1 MKQLLNTLF
10 VNQDTAYLA
19 LDGENVI
26 VLKDDE
32 VLARFPLHNF
42 EQITTFGYVGASPA
56 LMRKCA
62 ENNIALT
69 FMSPSGHFM
78 ARVIGAMNG
87 NVLLRKAQYRLSD
100 DELSASLEIGKNFI
114 AGKIYNAKWVVSR
127 TCRDNPLR
135 VNVERLQKSIEQ
147 LDGYLQS
154 VMSVTSLDELRGIE
168 GKAAV
173 AYFSV
178 FDAMIL
184 NQKEDFYF
192 TERNKRPPL
201 DNMNCLLSFI
211 YALLANDVGS
221 ALEGV
226 GLDSYVGFLHRN
238 RPGRRSLALDMM
250 EEFRPILA
258 DRVALTIVNR
268 KEVKASGFIKKE
280 NGAVLMTDD
289 TRKVVLAAWHEH
301 KEETIMHPFLEEKVK
316 WGLVPHVQAMLLAR
330 FIRGDLDGYPPFLW
344 K

>member
-19 LDGENVI
+19 LDGENV
-26 VLKDDE
+26 VVQKDNE

-62 ENNIALT
+62 ENNISLT
-69 FMSPSGHFM
+69 FMSPSGNFM
-78 ARVIGAMNG
+78 ARVIGETNG

-100 DELSASLEIGKNFI
+100 DELSASLDIARNFI
-114 AGKIYNAKWVVSR
+114 IGKIYNAKWVVSR

-135 VNVERLQKSIEQ
+135 VNVEQLQKVIGQ

-154 VMSVTSLDELRGIE
+154 IMKANNLDEIRGIE
-168 GKAAV
+168 GKSAV

-178 FDAMIL
+178 FDTMIL
-184 NQKEDFYF
+184 NQKQEFFF

-201 DNMNCLLSFI
+201 DNMNCLLSFL
-211 YALLANDVGS
+211 YALLANDVAS

-226 GLDSYVGFLHRN
+226 GLDSYVGFLHRD
-238 RPGRRSLALDMM
+238 RPGRASLALDMM

-258 DRVALTIVNR
+258 DRIAFTLVNR
-268 KEVKASGFIKKE
+268 KQVKANGFTKKE
-280 NGAVLMTDD
+280 NGAVLMNDD
-289 TRKVVLAAWHEH
+289 MRKIVLTAWHDH
-301 KEETIMHPFLEEKVK
+301 KEETIIHPFLEEKVK

>member
-10 VNQDTAYLA
+10 INQDTAYLA
-19 LDGENVI
+19 LDGENVV
-26 VLKDDE
+26 VLKDDKA
-32 VLARFPLHNF
+32 LARFPLHNF

-62 ENNIALT
+62 EDNIAIT
-69 FMSPSGHFM
+69 FMSPSGRFM
-78 ARVIGAMNG
+78 ARVIGATNG

-100 DELSASLEIGKNFI
+100 DELTGSLEIGKNFI
-114 AGKIYNAKWVVSR
+114 VGKIFNAKWVISR

-135 VNVERLQKSIEQ
+135 VDASRLQNVIRQ
-147 LDGYLQS
+147 LDDYLQNA
-154 VMSVTSLDELRGIE
+154 MHADNLDKLRGVE

-178 FDAMIL
+178 FDTMIL
-184 NQKEDFYF
+184 NQKNDFFF

-211 YALLANDVGS
+211 YSLLANDVGS

-238 RPGRRSLALDMM
+238 RPGRISLALDMM

-268 KEVKASGFIKKE
+268 KQVKANGFEKKE

-289 TRKVVLAAWHEH
+289 TRKVVLSAWHEH
-301 KEETIMHPFLEEKVK
+301 KEDTIIHPFLEEKIK

-330 FIRGDLDGYPPFLW
+330 YIRGDLDAYPPFLW

>member
-62 ENNIALT
+62 ENNISIA
-69 FMSPSGHFM
+69 FMSPSGRFM

-87 NVLLRKAQYRLSD
+87 NVLLRKEQYRLSD
-100 DELSASLEIGKNFI
+100 DELSDSLAIGKNFI
-114 AGKIYNAKWVVSR
+114 VGKVYNAKWVVSR

-135 VNVERLQKSIEQ
+135 VNVEQLQKVIAQ
-147 LDGYLQS
+147 LDGYLQNI
-154 VMSVTSLDELRGIE
+154 MSATSLAEIRGIE

-178 FDAMIL
+178 FDMMIL
-184 NQKEDFYF
+184 NQKEDFFF

-226 GLDSYVGFLHRN
+226 GLDSYVGFLHRD
-238 RPGRRSLALDMM
+238 RPGRISLALDMM

-268 KEVKASGFIKKE
+268 KQVKANGFVKKE

-289 TRKVVLAAWHEH
+289 TRKVVLAAWHDH

-316 WGLVPHVQAMLLAR
+316 WGLIPHVQAILLAR

>member
-26 VLKDDE
+26 VLKE
-32 VLARFPLHNF
+32 EKVLARFPLHNF

-62 ENNIALT
+62 ENSIAIT
-69 FMSPSGHFM
+69 FMSPAGRFM
-78 ARVIGAMNG
+78 ARVIGMTNG

-100 DELSASLEIGKNFI
+100 DECTGSLAIGKNFI
-114 AGKIYNAKWVVSR
+114 VGKIFNAKWVVSR
-127 TCRDNPLR
+127 TYRDNPLR
-135 VNVERLQKSIEQ
+135 VDGSRLQKIIQ
-147 LDGYLQS
+147 HLDDYLQ
-154 VMSVTSLDELRGIE
+154 MAMHADSLDELRGVE

-173 AYFSV
+173 AYFSAL
-178 FDAMIL
+178 DTMIL
-184 NQKEDFYF
+184 NQKDDFFF

-211 YALLANDVGS
+211 YSLLANDVGS

-226 GLDSYVGFLHRN
+226 GLDAYVGFLHRN
-238 RPGRRSLALDMM
+238 RPGRMSLALDMM

-268 KEVKASGFIKKE
+268 KQVKASGFEQKE

-289 TRKVVLAAWHEH
+289 TRKIVLSAWHEH
-301 KEETIMHPFLEEKVK
+301 KEDMIVHPFLDEKIK

-330 FIRGDLDGYPPFLW
+330 YIRGDLDAYPPFLW

>member
-19 LDGENVI
+19 LDGENII

-69 FMSPSGHFM
+69 FMSPSGRFM

-100 DELSASLEIGKNFI
+100 DEMSASLEIGKNFI
-114 AGKIYNAKWVVSR
+114 AGKIYNAKWVISR
-127 TCRDNPLR
+127 TCRDNALR
-135 VNVERLQKSIEQ
+135 VNVEALQNVTAQ
-147 LDGYLQS
+147 LDGYLQKT
-154 VMSVTSLDELRGIE
+154 MNAASLDEIRGLE

-178 FDAMIL
+178 FDTMIL
-184 NQKEDFYF
+184 NQKEQFFF

-211 YALLANDVGS
+211 YSLLANDVGS

-226 GLDSYVGFLHRN
+226 GLDSYVGFLHRD
-238 RPGRRSLALDMM
+238 RPGRASLALDMM
-250 EEFRPILA
+250 EELRPILA
-258 DRVALTIVNR
+258 DRIALTLVNR
-268 KEVKASGFIKKE
+268 RQVKATGFVKKE

-289 TRKVVLAAWHEH
+289 MRKVILAAWHEH

-316 WGLVPHVQAMLLAR
+316 WGLVPHVQALLLAR
-330 FIRGDLDGYPPFLW
+330 YIRGDLDGYPPFLW